1 LKGKTFGVLG
11 TGSIGREVIRIAQG
25 FQMKILAYDVQ
36 PDPAY
41 AKEAGFD
48 YVDMDTLLAE
58 SDILTLHVPANE
70 KTHHLIGRPEFEKM
84 KRGAVLINTSRGDVV
99 ETKGLVRALAD
110 ERLAAAGLDVL
121 PEEPVIR
128 EEAELLRSVYEERH
142 DLSTLLANHVL
153 VHMRNVL
160 VTPHSAFNTK
170 EAVQRI
176 LQTTAENI
184 EQFIDGNPQN
194 VVSD

>member
-1 LKGKTFGVLG
+1 MNVL
-11 TGSIGREVIRIAQG
+11 A
-25 FQMKILAYDVQ
+25 FDVQ
-36 PDPAY
+36 PDEAY
-41 AKEAGFD
+41 AKEAGFT
-48 YVDMDTLLAE
+48 YVDLDALLAE

-70 KTHHLIGRPEFEKM
+70 KTRHLIGHDQFDRM
-84 KRGAVLINTSRGDVV
+84 KPGSVLINTSRGDVV
-99 ETKGLVRALAD
+99 ETKSLVRALAD

-184 EQFIDGNPQN
+184 EHFIAGTAQN
-194 VVSD
+194 VVT